1 MPDLLDLQL
10 LHSLQING
18 RASFRLM
25 ANVLGVSDQTVARR
39 YDQLHSLGLLR
50 VRGLLEP
57 SKAGQTQWIVRIR
70 CSPGIS
76 ADMADALASSVDIT
90 WISLIS
96 GGAEIV
102 CVLSTPSDADP
113 APLLAS
119 LPLTRG
125 VLAIDAH
132 CVLHEYFGGTVS
144 LINKNGPLTDDQI
157 EALGPRPDVRP
168 TGCRPLDPGDDRLLR
183 ALQHDGRASVASIAS
198 IAGWSQSSVRR
209 RITALTE
216 AHLLY
221 FDVDF
226 DQALLGLQ
234 IRAIMWLRVPAD
246 QLAAAGKTLA
256 GYPEVGYVAATTGST
271 NLYSAISCES
281 PKALYLYV
289 TERVARL
296 GSVRQLETAP
306 ITHSVKT
313 SGVLAQP

>member
-1 MPDLLDLQL
+1 
-10 LHSLQING
+10 
-18 RASFRLM
+18 
-25 ANVLGVSDQTVARR
+25 VARR
-39 YDQLHSLGLLR
+39 YDRLRTSGMLR

-57 SKAGQTQWIVRIR
+57 SKAGRTQWIVRIR
-70 CSPGIS
+70 CTPGIS
-76 ADMADALASSVDIT
+76 ADLADTLASSVDIT

-234 IRAIMWLRVPAD
+234 MRAIMWLRVPAD
-246 QLAAAGKTLA
+246 QLAAAGKALA